1 MQKNQLS
8 LPSNK
13 ELIKRLRNWDADY
26 VVRETERIKA
36 HGEVFTPTAL
46 VKEVIGKLAIKQFED
61 PTKTFLDNSCGNG
74 QFLSEV
80 LIKKL
85 EQGHD
90 FKLAL
95 STIYGV
101 DIMTDNVLICQNRLL
116 CGIEEL
122 RHIVEKNIVCAD
134 ALTYDYSFK

>member
-46 VKEVIGKLAIKQFED
+46 VKELVEKLPVKQFED

-85 EQGHD
+85 EQGHE
-90 FKLAL
+90 FKIAL

>member
-1 MQKNQLS
+1 MLKNQPPLLS
-8 LPSNK
+8 NE
-13 ELIKRLRNWDADY
+13 ELIARLRNWDADY
-26 VVRETERIKA
+26 VVRETGRIKA

-46 VKEVIGKLAIKQFED
+46 VKELLDKLPAKQFSD

-116 CGIEEL
+116 CGIEEF

>member
-95 STIYGV
+95 STIHGV

>member
-1 MQKNQLS
+1 MQKNQLP
-8 LPSNK
+8 LPSNI

-46 VKEVIGKLAIKQFED
+46 VKEVVEKLPVKQFED

-74 QFLSEV
+74 RFLSEV

-85 EQGHD
+85 EQGHE
-90 FKLAL
+90 FKIAL

-101 DIMTDNVLICQNRLL
+101 DIMSDNVLICQNRLL

>member
-46 VKEVIGKLAIKQFED
+46 VKELVEKLPVKQFED

-85 EQGHD
+85 EQGHE
-90 FKLAL
+90 FKIAL

-116 CGIEEL
+116 CGVEEL